1 MLANFNMKKRTCP
14 LCGSNDS
21 ETIMRFSPELLS
33 EINSTY
39 NVKVLKNA
47 VSGKEKLLTYSK
59 CRKCKMIYC
68 EHIWNEE
75 TLRLVYGDA
84 IDHDKS
90 KKKILSVEK
99 RISINRLW
107 INILRVL
114 KLSNM
119 KNLENLRVIDFGCG
133 WGDFLDVVN
142 GNGIDVIGF
151 DGDSKKTV
159 LPKRR
164 GHRIAESI
172 EELKAFGHVD
182 VFVMISVLEHL
193 QDVDFILNLCRE
205 LLKKN
210 GLLVFTVMDYREGY
224 IRKNA
229 KRLEY
234 NQAALTKNLNPIEH
248 VNVYDY
254 DSVMATLK
262 KHDFNFISTGS
273 VLYFTDTILTRN
285 SKSFINL
292 FNYFEKISSKLLTD
306 RELGITVFSTK
317 N

>member
-1 MLANFNMKKRTCP
+1 MRKRTCP
-14 LCGSNDS
+14 VCNSSDANILMKF
-21 ETIMRFSPELLS
+21 TPELLAS
-33 EINSTY
+33 VNPTY
-39 NVKVLKNA
+39 NLHVLKN
-47 VSGKEKLLTYSK
+47 VLNGIEKYITYSR

-68 EHIWNEE
+68 EYIWDDK
-75 TLRLVYGDA
+75 TLKGIYDEG
-84 IDHDKS
+84 IDHHLS
-90 KKKILSVEK
+90 KQKILSIEK
-99 RISINRLW
+99 RIALIRLW
-107 INILRVL
+107 TNILRVL
-114 KLSNM
+114 KLNGR
-119 KNLENLRVIDFGCG
+119 KYLGDLKVLDFGCG
-133 WGDFLDVVN
+133 WGDFIDVVN
-142 GNGIDVIGF
+142 GSGVDVIGF
-151 DGDSKKTV
+151 DGDSKKTT

-193 QDVDFILNLCRE
+193 QDIDFILKLCKE

-224 IRKNA
+224 IQKNA
-229 KRLEY
+229 KRLGC

-254 DSVMATLK
+254 DSVMRTLK
-262 KHDFNFISTGS
+262 KYNFSFISTGT

-292 FNYFEKISSKLLTD
+292 FNFFEKISSKLITD
-306 RELGITVFSTK
+306 RELGITVFSIK